1 MPATP
6 GRPPVAR
13 PVALANGS
21 GSFASEVRAVYG
33 VVGGVVIVGGSLL
46 LTLLAIAVV
55 RRLVPHQTM
64 ARHND
69 VAGFVYA
76 TTGVTY
82 AVVLAFV
89 VIAVWEN
96 YAETRQVADQE
107 ASSLGALYRLANGFP
122 EPHRAAAQEAALGYA
137 EVVVDVAWPA
147 MEDGGDPTPQAAAA
161 LDHLY
166 AVYTAPD
173 LVEAV
178 NPQQYNESLDLL
190 NEVSIARRGRV
201 LASHSGLPPILWLV
215 LIGGGVLV
223 VAFAFLFGVESP
235 YSQAAILS
243 GLTLTISLLLFVVAD
258 AQHPFRGSFS
268 VHPEGMESVLQQFG
282 RPAASA
288 ATPTP

>member
-1 MPATP
+1 
-6 GRPPVAR
+6 VH
-13 PVALANGS
+13 
-21 GSFASEVRAVYG
+21 G
-33 VVGGVVIVGGSLL
+33 VLGFVVIVGGSLL
-46 LTLLAIAVV
+46 LTLLAIALV
-55 RRLVPHQTM
+55 RRLVSHQTL

-96 YAETRQVADQE
+96 YAATREVADAE
-107 ASSLGALYRLANGFP
+107 ASAVGALYRLANGFP
-122 EPHRAAAQEAALGYA
+122 EPHRAAAQEALLGYA

-147 MEDGGDPTPQAAAA
+147 MEAGDDATPQTSAA

-166 AVYTAPD
+166 AVYARPD
-173 LVEAV
+173 LVAAV
-178 NPQQYNESLDLL
+178 NPQQYDESLDQLG
-190 NEVSIARRGRV
+190 EVSATRRARV
-201 LASHSGLPPILWLV
+201 LASNSGLPPIMWLV

-235 YSQAAILS
+235 YSQAAIMG
-243 GLTLTISLLLFVVAD
+243 GLTVTISLLLFVVAD
-258 AQHPFRGSFS
+258 AQHPFRGGFA
-268 VHPEGMESVLQQFG
+268 VEPEGMESVLEQFG
-282 RPAASA
+282 HAPAPAPAPA